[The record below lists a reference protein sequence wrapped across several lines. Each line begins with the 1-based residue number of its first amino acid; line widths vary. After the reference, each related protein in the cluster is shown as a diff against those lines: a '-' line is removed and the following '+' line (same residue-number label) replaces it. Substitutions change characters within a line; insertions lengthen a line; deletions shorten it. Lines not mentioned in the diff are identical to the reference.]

1 MTMNMTIII
10 LALLSALIISHVRAQ
25 SIPPYLS
32 STNTDNMPAGAAALC
47 STCEHLDQEIVA
59 QYEEGRGN
67 VFYSEMEYMSTHN
80 GGQTLEVFVT
90 EAYDIEFGT
99 SQILFDLSC
108 VAFYNGVQCSKCD
121 LCGAQHRTVS
131 PYVFAAWNP
140 TFFPVS
146 FDCSGISDLPC
157 QGATRPLFAPKCDP
171 NKDVCCSAD
180 PYYGPVTCFEK
191 AASQA
196 DAEIAVSSPTVAP
209 TKATTPLPTPS
220 TPSPTPAT
228 PSPTPN
234 PTPSPTPSP
243 TPPTLSP
250 TPPPTPSTPSPTP
263 KPSPSPTPNPT
274 PLTLAP
280 TPPPTPST
288 PPPTPKPTPS
298 PTPNPTPSPTPGA
311 TPAPTPTGS
320 PQPNPTSSPT
330 AGATTVSASAGSTG
344 RVTSMFPTKA
354 PSTASATDAPREEQT
369 ATPSISPS
377 EEPSISASEEPS
389 ISSSE
394 EPSDVPSEMPSLL
407 PTTSPSQSPIP
418 TTSEPTVSAEPTI
431 SKEPSTP
438 TIEFVPALSQ
448 EQVSATKRWASCKA
462 SIGAMVLA
470 ATLVF

>member
-1 MTMNMTIII
+1 MNMTIII

-196 DAEIAVSSPTVAP
+196 DAEIAVKQPDGGSNQSNYSPTNTFDAIADTCHSVTHTESNSIADTKSNTSYFVTNAAADTFNSIANAETKSIPDTKPNTSYIGTNAAANTFHSTTNAETNSIPDTKPNAFSNPWRNSSPHPNWFAP
-209 TKATTPLPTPS
+209 TESYLKS
-220 TPSPTPAT
+220 D
-228 PSPTPN
+228 
-234 PTPSPTPSP
+234 
-243 TPPTLSP
+243 
-250 TPPPTPSTPSPTP
+250 
-263 KPSPSPTPNPT
+263 
-274 PLTLAP
+274 
-280 TPPPTPST
+280 
-288 PPPTPKPTPS
+288 
-298 PTPNPTPSPTPGA
+298 G
-311 TPAPTPTGS
+311 
-320 PQPNPTSSPT
+320 
-330 AGATTVSASAGSTG
+330 GATTVSASAGSTG